1 MADIRRLRRR
11 LAWVCLATANS
22 RHILFTPFFAS
33 SGSMWPARVRAN
45 IRAMQTSHATM
56 QGPAIY
62 QIRVQGIIPL
72 DWSSRL
78 MGMNITLSRED
89 ESTLVG
95 RLPDQAA
102 LSGVL
107 SALYDQQ
114 YPVLSVE
121 CLEVG

>member
-1 MADIRRLRRR
+1 
-11 LAWVCLATANS
+11 
-22 RHILFTPFFAS
+22 
-33 SGSMWPARVRAN
+33 
-45 IRAMQTSHATM
+45 M

-62 QIRVQGIIPL
+62 QIRVQGINPL

-78 MGMNITLSRED
+78 MGMNITQSRED

>member
-1 MADIRRLRRR
+1 
-11 LAWVCLATANS
+11 
-22 RHILFTPFFAS
+22 
-33 SGSMWPARVRAN
+33 
-45 IRAMQTSHATM
+45 MQTSHATM

-78 MGMNITLSRED
+78 MGKNITLSRED

>member
-1 MADIRRLRRR
+1 M
-11 LAWVCLATANS
+11 N
-22 RHILFTPFFAS
+22 
-33 SGSMWPARVRAN
+33 N
-45 IRAMQTSHATM
+45 EHATM
-56 QGPAIY
+56 QGPAVY
-62 QIRVQGIIPL
+62 RVTVEGQVPL

-78 MGMNITLSRED
+78 MGMNITSSSD
-89 ESTLVG
+89 SDNDNSTLVG

-107 SALYDQQ
+107 NTLYEKQ

>member
-1 MADIRRLRRR
+1 MLMRRR
-11 LAWVCLATANS
+11 FV
-22 RHILFTPFFAS
+22 FTPHFAP
-33 SGSMWPARVRAN
+33 SGSMRPGRARAN

-62 QIRVQGIIPL
+62 RIKVQGTVPL
-72 DWSSRL
+72 DWSARFT
-78 MGMNITLSRED
+78 GMNITVSSENQT
-89 ESTLVG
+89 TLVG
-95 RLPDQAA
+95 RLQDQAA

-107 SALYDQQ
+107 SALYEQQ